1 MMSGCIINII
11 LDPLMIFG
19 IGFFPAMGI
28 AGAAYATGIGQCVTL
43 IVYLP
48 LYTSFNTSLKISRK
62 YIQLEPVIMKK

>member
-19 IGFFPAMGI
+19 IGFVPAMGL
-28 AGAAYATGIGQCVTL
+28 AGAAYASGIGQCVTL

-48 LYTSFNTSLKISRK
+48 LYISFNI
-62 YIQLEPVIMKK
+62 